1 MTRPSGPTPPSPAR
15 SDPVRAVLEETSS
28 IPSHHATSSSGTG
41 KRRIALLAVDDFP
54 SDLKILARAV
64 SAIGEWDAEL
74 VTCQGPAEFLAAVE
88 SRTFDVL
95 LIDYT
100 LGAVNGI
107 ELLKEAR
114 QAGTD
119 CPAIFLTVRDDARSA
134 VQALQSGAVDF
145 ISKDQ
150 LTSEWLKRAVE
161 GAIER
166 RNLQLAITEY
176 RKRLERAKESL
187 ERRNEEIR
195 SFYRTITQE
204 LTTPLGSALQLLN
217 ELLHGANGALAAEQQ
232 ESVEA
237 IRESCNQIALCLN
250 DVLDMGRLET
260 GSLALWLKPDDL
272 GDVVERAI
280 ATLAPRA
287 RNLGVSIEVRVAP
300 GLEPTLID
308 RQRVSQV
315 LTNLVDHA
323 LEFTPAGGRIE
334 VEANEDPIDPGF
346 LDVTVSDTGPGMEPA
361 AVQRMLTIFC
371 STEVVGPGRNREAAA
386 AQAVIGHGLQL
397 CHEIVRLH
405 RGEITVES
413 QIGEGTTFSFTL
425 PKAAEEAT
433 GGPSSSS
440 DSQRRATSGSPA
452 GR

>member
-1 MTRPSGPTPPSPAR
+1 MTRPPSQTRP
-15 SDPVRAVLEETSS
+15 DPVRALLEETSS
-28 IPSHHATSSSGTG
+28 IPAQHSAGGPSANG
-41 KRRIALLAVDDFP
+41 KRRVSLLAVDDFP

-64 SAIGEWDAEL
+64 SAIGDWEADL
-74 VTCQGPAEFLAAVE
+74 VSCLGPAEFLAALE

-134 VQALQSGAVDF
+134 VHALQAGAVDF

-195 SFYRTITQE
+195 SFYRTITQD

-217 ELLHGANGALAAEQQ
+217 GLLEGGDGALAAGHR
-232 ESVEA
+232 ESIEA
-237 IRESCNQIALCLN
+237 IRESCNQIALCLK
-250 DVLDMGRLET
+250 DVLDVGRLEA
-260 GSLALWLKPDDL
+260 GSLAMWVKPDDL
-272 GDVVERAI
+272 GEVVERAI
-280 ATLAPRA
+280 ATLEPRA
-287 RNLGVSIEVRVAP
+287 RSLGVSIEVRVEP
-300 GLEPTLID
+300 GLEPGLID
-308 RQRVSQV
+308 RQRVGQV

-323 LEFTPAGGRIE
+323 LQFTPAGGRIE

-346 LDVTVSDTGPGMEPA
+346 LDVSVSDTGPGMDPA

-371 STEVVGPGRNREAAA
+371 STEVVGPGRTREIAA
-386 AQAVIGHGLQL
+386 AQAAIGYGLQL

-425 PKAAEEAT
+425 PKAGEEEAR
-433 GGPSSSS
+433 SSS
-440 DSQRRATSGSPA
+440 DSQRHATSGSPA